1 MIDAN
6 GVRLSGILMFPNEY
20 TIKPHPDKLSRT
32 TSQEVVRMKTLIAL
46 VVLASCMAG
55 CAVYTPSG
63 SVVIDPA
70 GPQGAGNGKFCPPG
84 QAKKGNC

>member
-1 MIDAN
+1 M
-6 GVRLSGILMFPNEY
+6 R
-20 TIKPHPDKLSRT
+20 
-32 TSQEVVRMKTLIAL
+32 TLIAML
-46 VVLASCMAG
+46 VLATSLIG

-70 GPQGAGNGKFCPPG
+70 GRHDSGNGKFCPPG